1 MVVNVVVLLVANDV
15 LSSYAVVV
23 VNVVFVAKVVFVWN
37 VVVLLVANEVLS
49 S

>member
-1 MVVNVVVLLVANDV
+1 MYAVVVLNVVVLVVEKLV
-15 LSSYAVVV
+15 LSIYAVEVV
-23 VNVVFVAKVVFVWN
+23 N